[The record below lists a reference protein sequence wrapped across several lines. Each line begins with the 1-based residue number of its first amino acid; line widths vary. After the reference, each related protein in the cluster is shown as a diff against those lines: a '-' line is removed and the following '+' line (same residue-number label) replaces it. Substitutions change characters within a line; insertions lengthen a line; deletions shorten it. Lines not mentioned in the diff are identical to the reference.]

1 MDVIIRKSF
10 GDFEP
15 WSGAVDTWERIQEA
29 GKIDDLENI
38 LEIEYP
44 DGIDETELNDLLWF
58 EPETVFEW
66 LDMPTDEQMDALDI
80 ISEWKNNDPKY
91 LDWTEDNSRLSRNE
105 LSEVE
110 ELAELLDD
118 EDNQREYRDEMED
131 EDNDGN
137 EDEPQTDG

>member
-1 MDVIIRKSF
+1 MDVIIRKNFS
-10 GDFEP
+10 DFEP

-38 LEIEYP
+38 LEIDYP

-66 LDMPTDEQMDALDI
+66 LDMPTEEQEKALET
-80 ISEWKNNDPKY
+80 ISEWENNDPEY
-91 LDWTEDNSRLSRNE
+91 LEWTENNSRLSRDD
-105 LSEVE
+105 LAEVE

-118 EDNQREYRDEMED
+118 EENQREYQEEMED
-131 EDNDGN
+131 K
-137 EDEPQTDG
+137 DEPETDG